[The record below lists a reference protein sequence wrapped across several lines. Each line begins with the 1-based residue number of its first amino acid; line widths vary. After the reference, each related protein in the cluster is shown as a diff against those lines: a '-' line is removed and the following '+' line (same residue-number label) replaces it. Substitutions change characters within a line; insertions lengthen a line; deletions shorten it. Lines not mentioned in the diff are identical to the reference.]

1 MFKTVLTMLLAVVSA
16 ATCTPA
22 PAADLGIHL
31 GTYHT
36 RHGVYN
42 NANPGVYV
50 RADNGLTAGVYLNS
64 LSKVSTYAGWTT
76 STQAGPVELSLT
88 LGGITG
94 YPVAHVLP
102 QCRHQG
108 RRSHVAASDLDP
120 PSPPEGGH
128 PRLPRLDRDEV
139 LIVTFHTK
147 EEPCRTCPTT
157 TPPALNSSTITP
169 GSVNWP
175 LVTVTSTPLSGRS
188 WRMVTSPIA

>member
-42 NANPGVYV
+42 NANPGVYA

-94 YPVAHVLP
+94 YPGASVLP
-102 QCRHQG
+102 LAVPSAAIKVDEATSLRLTWIPRVHPKVDTHAF
-108 RRSHVAASDLDP
+108 HVAI
-120 PSPPEGGH
+120 E
-128 PRLPRLDRDEV
+128 
-139 LIVTFHTK
+139 TK
-147 EEPCRTCPTT
+147 F
-157 TPPALNSSTITP
+157 
-169 GSVNWP
+169 
-175 LVTVTSTPLSGRS
+175 
-188 WRMVTSPIA
+188 